1 MTDTDDADKKKIK
14 IEEPSEENTSQTKQ
28 LTIHGQES
36 PQSQTQHSNQPQELI
51 ATENVHNA
59 TLSTD
64 SDTVASASLPTT
76 VITTQRHRM
85 ITTTG
90 QIR

>member
-1 MTDTDDADKKKIK
+1 MTDTDDDDKKKIK
-14 IEEPSEENTSQTKQ
+14 IEEPSEEITSQPNQ
-28 LTIHGQES
+28 PTIHGQDS
-36 PQSQTQHSNQPQELI
+36 PQNQTQNQNQPQELI
-51 ATENVHNA
+51 TREGAHNP
-59 TLSTD
+59 TLSNE